1 MKKSLIF
8 WFAAVTCA
16 ALFLVGCES
25 PTNGES
31 GADGKNIGL
40 ADGTNVSAADLA
52 AWFLAADIVT
62 LGPDVDTVEG
72 VVPGGKKLIV
82 SGTSTAVGDS
92 SIDGT
97 ETLEIKAGGTLEI
110 AEGAALNAGY
120 TSSAGYLKG
129 SGAIS
134 GAVALPYFGAGVT
147 GAPVGIVTYNS
158 PNAPAGKS
166 VGGYV
171 AGGSAAY
178 PVSALDKAGIEAIF
192 ATDVTALSVGDITT
206 PIVPGT
212 VPAGKT
218 LTVNGAASI
227 GATFDFHDKGT
238 LIVGPEGTLTAGG
251 AYNITGASENANVV
265 IKGTLSVGGNVTIA
279 GKVDLSAANVTNS
292 TAITL
297 TLPAGDVEIG
307 TILTEDESNHALTI
321 AGATGLVVGSISGGT
336 GGVKST
342 SVLKYY
348 VAGTNKADYVGL
360 GTAAANLVITGLDGS
375 TFDVTHSA
383 TLGSVL
389 TIGGAAKVKG
399 ALTDE
404 TGANF
409 ALTTANLGKLVSG
422 SSVTYSGAVTGTAE
436 TLVIPAGITVNSGA
450 SGTLA
455 TITGLQVDG
464 DLTVNAALTLAGVSA
479 ASAITGEGSVTAAA
493 AVTSKPALK
502 KLIESG
508 VATVSFAETSC
519 AIGALTIPANTTRVS
534 TANGFAPDNTIAVNG
549 VLILEDDAKIVNAVT
564 ITGSGA
570 LVLETGKNITLGN
583 ASAKIAGGT
592 AYEFTPEEDQTTGTL
607 AAGVD
612 NTGVAFLAARIDGV
626 DDEGTPLVEKTTD
639 PTSAATLTFG
649 TADSTLTIKGATAIG
664 GVILDV
670 ATKGK
675 IVVRNGYTL
684 MLALG
689 AGTNHVG
696 SGGIFTK
703 AVSGGSGNT
712 VVKANAATP
721 KSSDGAFG
729 TADVLGSAAVENQA
743 ASGVTATGNIG
754 TGGSNPPASG
764 TITASTGDV
773 TIDKDDTF
781 AVSDAAITVTSA

>member
-31 GADGKNIGL
+31 GVAGKNVAFVPSGQV
-40 ADGTNVSAADLA
+40 DAATLKALFEASGVDV
-52 AWFLAADIVT
+52 VT
-62 LGPDVDTVEG
+62 LGPSVTTVEG

-82 SGTSTAVGDS
+82 SGETAVGDS

-110 AEGAALNAGY
+110 AEGAALDAGY

-129 SGAIS
+129 SGTIS

-147 GAPVGIVTYNS
+147 GAPEGIVTYNS

-171 AGGSAAY
+171 AGGSAAS

-265 IKGTLSVGGNVTIA
+265 IKGTLSVGGDVTIA

-292 TAITL
+292 AAITL
-297 TLPAGDVEIG
+297 TLPASDVEIG
-307 TILTEDESNHALTI
+307 TILTEANSNHALTI
-321 AGATGLVVGSISGGT
+321 AGATGLLVGSISGGT
-336 GGVKST
+336 GGVKSPN
-342 SVLKYY
+342 VAKYY

-360 GTAAANLVITGLDGS
+360 GVASANLVITGLDGS
-375 TFDVTHSA
+375 TFSIADI
-383 TLGSVL
+383 TLANVL
-389 TIGGAAKVKG
+389 TIAGAAKVKG
-399 ALTDE
+399 ALTDT

-409 ALTTANLGKLVSG
+409 ALTTANLGKLVPG
-422 SSVTYSGAVTGTAE
+422 SSVTYSGAVTGEAE
-436 TLVIPAGITVNSGA
+436 TLVIPAGITVDTGA

-464 DLTVNAALTLAGVSA
+464 DLTVNAALALTGVSA
-479 ASAITGEGSVTAAA
+479 ESAITGEGSVTAAA

-508 VATVSFAETSC
+508 VATVSFAETDC
-519 AIGALTIPANTTRVS
+519 GIGALTIPANTTRVS
-534 TANGFAPDNTIAVNG
+534 TADNFAPDNTIAVNG
-549 VLILEDDAKIVNAVT
+549 TLILEGNTTIVNAVT

-570 LVLETGKNITLGN
+570 VALATGKKITLGH
-583 ASAKIAGGT
+583 ATDAKIAGST
-592 AYEFTPEEDQTTGTL
+592 YEITPESEQTTGTL
-607 AAGVD
+607 TAGVD
-612 NTGVAFLAARIDGV
+612 DTAVVFLAARIDGA
-626 DDEGTPLVEKTTD
+626 DTTGNILVEKTTD
-639 PTSAATLTFG
+639 PDSAATLTFG
-649 TADSTLTIKGATAIG
+649 TADSTLTVKGNTAIG

-675 IVVRNGYTL
+675 IVVSNGYTL

-696 SGGIFTK
+696 SGGIYTK
-703 AVSGGSGNT
+703 AGGVDT
-712 VVKANAATP
+712 VNAVKANA
-721 KSSDGAFG
+721 KEDGDSRKK
-729 TADVLGSAAVENQA
+729 T
-743 ASGVTATGNIG
+743 
-754 TGGSNPPASG
+754 
-764 TITASTGDV
+764 
-773 TIDKDDTF
+773 
-781 AVSDAAITVTSA
+781 